1 MQDPRPHHYLAVYGD
16 PDAPGHVAVED
27 GRYGHRSQP
36 RELAAG
42 DMVLLYCT
50 GTYRQYPQSAPGVG
64 IVTEANWPDRR
75 FRYDYLPFRE
85 PVPLEALRFGFEP
98 EDAWKLANIRFDT
111 YWFFRISAQSFR
123 TVLQGARLGAA
134 DEKDEG
140 AQGRLDG

>member
-1 MQDPRPHHYLAVYGD
+1 MENPRPHHYLAVYGD

-50 GTYRQYPQSAPGVG
+50 GTYRRCPQSAPGVG
-64 IVTEANWPDRR
+64 IVTETDWPDRS

-134 DEKDEG
+134 EEKDEG
-140 AQGRLDG
+140 AQGRLDA